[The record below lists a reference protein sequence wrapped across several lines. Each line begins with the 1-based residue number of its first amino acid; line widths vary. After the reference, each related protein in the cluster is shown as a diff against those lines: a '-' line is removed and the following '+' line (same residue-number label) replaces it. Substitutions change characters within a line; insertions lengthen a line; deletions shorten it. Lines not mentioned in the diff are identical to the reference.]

1 MAILAS
7 IILVLPCSAGTG
19 SHVRSSS
26 TLYSGDRDE
35 DGATMCAAS
44 KTKTF
49 WLTTDSTG
57 PLRTH
62 RQTPLWA
69 KYMILVARKG
79 TLQCGSCVL
88 TDIYIQSSRSG
99 SFFCVLSRTCPKT
112 REFFNTASRLIGNGF
127 VPRQSSRKKMGF
139 GAIDCVMHRTALVLS
154 NH

>member
-1 MAILAS
+1 MTIEIAYRRSCPCNWFPLTYG
-7 IILVLPCSAGTG
+7 ILVGGYAFTIGIGCWGGLFG
-19 SHVRSSS
+19 
-26 TLYSGDRDE
+26 
-35 DGATMCAAS
+35 
-44 KTKTF
+44 
-49 WLTTDSTG
+49 LTTDSTG

-62 RQTPLWA
+62 LQTPLWA